1 MHIASFKN
9 MGSHAHIATCYHTSQ
24 LATCYRTSQVM
35 LCFLPINLI
44 LNSQFWFTVCM
55 YSSLIFCSLISA
67 LHQAT
72 RDSTSKQGLHY
83 CCRTTGPKNENVLL
97 ITMSR
102 NLLNIYVLVSI
113 CKNLRFSVIGLV
125 YSY

>member
-9 MGSHAHIATCYHTSQ
+9 MGSHAPIATCYHTSQ

-83 CCRTTGPKNENVLL
+83 CCSTMGPKAAE
-97 ITMSR
+97 MSCSPHCYFR
-102 NLLNIYVLVSI
+102 IFLDIHGHPKL
-113 CKNLRFSVIGLV
+113 KEFFK
-125 YSY
+125 SYDAFLK